1 MIFLAKLCI
10 LEVNKECN
18 DCGEC
23 NKCDLN
29 PNKKCNNCGKC
40 LEKEGYDTK
49 AINIEQIFEE
59 DDDDF
64 VEEEF
69 NEVEELD
76 NAVDIDT
83 LAEVNKNLKDSD
95 VKIEYIDDI
104 DGLKELIDDDT
115 NTNSLINEIFP
126 GFIVLNKL
134 NK

>member
-1 MIFLAKLCI
+1 MAKLCI

>member
-64 VEEEF
+64 IEEEF
-69 NEVEELD
+69 NEVGEPD

-126 GFIVLNKL
+126 GFIVLNKS

>member
-64 VEEEF
+64 IEEEF
-69 NEVEELD
+69 NEVGEPD
-76 NAVDIDT
+76 NAVDIDI

-126 GFIVLNKL
+126 GFIVLNKS

>member
-1 MIFLAKLCI
+1 MAKLCI

-64 VEEEF
+64 IEEEF
-69 NEVEELD
+69 NEVGEPD
-76 NAVDIDT
+76 NTVDIDT

-126 GFIVLNKL
+126 GFIVLNKS

>member
-1 MIFLAKLCI
+1 MAKLCI

-64 VEEEF
+64 IEEEF
-69 NEVEELD
+69 NEVGEPD
-76 NAVDIDT
+76 NAVDIDI

-126 GFIVLNKL
+126 GFIVLNKS

>member
-1 MIFLAKLCI
+1 VIFLAKLCI

>member
-1 MIFLAKLCI
+1 MAKLCI

-64 VEEEF
+64 IEEEF
-69 NEVEELD
+69 NEVGEPD

-126 GFIVLNKL
+126 GFIVLNKS

>member
-1 MIFLAKLCI
+1 LAKLCI

-64 VEEEF
+64 IEEEF
-69 NEVEELD
+69 NEVGEPD
-76 NAVDIDT
+76 NAVDIDI

-126 GFIVLNKL
+126 GFIVLNKS

>member
-1 MIFLAKLCI
+1 MAKLCI

-64 VEEEF
+64 IEEEF
-69 NEVEELD
+69 NEVGEPD

-83 LAEVNKNLKDSD
+83 LAEVKKNLKDSD

-126 GFIVLNKL
+126 GFIVLNKS

>member
-10 LEVNKECN
+10 LEINKACN

-64 VEEEF
+64 IEEEF
-69 NEVEELD
+69 DEVGEKD

-83 LAEVNKNLKDSD
+83 LAEVNKDLKDSD
-95 VKIEYIDDI
+95 VKMEYIDDI
-104 DGLKELIDDDT
+104 DGLKELIDDDA
-115 NTNSLINEIFP
+115 NTNSLINEVFP
-126 GFIVLNKL
+126 GFIVLNKS